1 MALPS
6 SGQIFMSQIA
16 QELGISATG
25 LTLND
30 ARVRQLAGKPSGP
43 VWFSDFWG
51 KSNGYSGTIS
61 IGNSGT
67 TSGVYRPN
75 ATSGWVYGSLSN
87 PTCYGAA
94 ILYMTWEVDRYG
106 GASAGEL
113 SFNGSVGAKL
123 RITLNGKSWNTS
135 IDRGNGTYSFP
146 WECSQ
151 YLEDTPSPVNIQLQ
165 SIT

>member
-75 ATSGWVYGSLSN
+75 ATTGWVYGSLSN
-87 PTCYGAA
+87 PTCFGAA
-94 ILYMTWEVDRYG
+94 IIWVTWEVDRYG
-106 GASAGEL
+106 GTGAGEL
-113 SFNGSVGAKL
+113 NLSDNIGPYIIVA
-123 RITLNGKSWNTS
+123 LNGK
-135 IDRGNGTYSFP
+135 DYSGISVGRTGMYTLP
-146 WECSQ
+146 AECTQ
-151 YLEDTPSPVNIQLQ
+151 YLEDTPSPVNIQ
-165 SIT
+165 IRKI

>member
-16 QELGISATG
+16 TELGIASTG
-25 LTLND
+25 LSLND
-30 ARVRQLAGKPSGP
+30 QRVRALAGKPSGP

-51 KSNGYSGTIS
+51 KANAYTGTIS

-75 ATSGWVYGSLSN
+75 PSSGWVYGSFSN

-94 ILYMTWEVDRYG
+94 IIWMTWEVDRYG
-106 GASAGEL
+106 GVGTGDIKFSSAIGNVL
-113 SFNGSVGAKL
+113 Q
-123 RITLNGKSWNTS
+123 ITLNGKSWNTTS
-135 IDRGNGTYSFP
+135 HNGSGVYLYP
-146 WECSQ
+146 AECSQ
-151 YLEDTPSPVNIQLQ
+151 YLEDTPSPVNIMIKKL
-165 SIT
+165 S